1 MTACATNKYNSD
13 RELFSELFENPL
25 RPLILHIVP
34 PYVNVI
40 NSTYDF
46 QLNGEG
52 IWKSLWRDVC
62 GKPANLFDHPFLRL
76 QIRRNV
82 VASANVPVKASLFS
96 QQRNGTRARVF
107 STISYSRFRRDKYMF
122 ECLRRRHICCRG
134 FG

>member
-25 RPLILHIVP
+25 RPLLIHMVP

-52 IWKSLWRDVC
+52 IWKL
-62 GKPANLFDHPFLRL
+62 L
-76 QIRRNV
+76 
-82 VASANVPVKASLFS
+82 
-96 QQRNGTRARVF
+96 
-107 STISYSRFRRDKYMF
+107 
-122 ECLRRRHICCRG
+122 
-134 FG
+134 